1 MPNKL
6 KPNQIFIPCE
16 QALDD
21 EMFPNGIFLF
31 NITRLLEHLR
41 SEHSDIPISDV
52 RVADFPRFS
61 SSLDEAHIDTVD
73 LEKPVVI
80 AEIAPQQYNV
90 IDGHHRMERARR
102 ESVTELLL
110 TPEQRRSYLP
120 QDSKQWSQR
129 VLNRWLSVI
138 IQKSIGS
145 SNGNWI

>member
-6 KPNQIFIPCE
+6 KPNQKFIPCE

-80 AEIAPQQYNV
+80 AEIAPQRYNV

-102 ESVTELLL
+102 ESVTELPCYRVP
-110 TPEQRRSYLP
+110 PEVHTLFLCSKEAYDSYI
-120 QDSKQWSQR
+120 DYW
-129 VLNRWLSVI
+129 
-138 IQKSIGS
+138 
-145 SNGNWI
+145 NGKVDEL